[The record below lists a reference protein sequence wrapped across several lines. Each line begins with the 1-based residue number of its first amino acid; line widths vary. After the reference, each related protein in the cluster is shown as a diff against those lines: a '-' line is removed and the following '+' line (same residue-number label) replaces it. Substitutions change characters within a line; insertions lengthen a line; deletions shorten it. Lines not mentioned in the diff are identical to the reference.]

1 MLNAMMENENR
12 SFTTISIFYEIIVA
26 EHGVCD
32 HDLRKEVRILVKNF
46 FSIVAFNRF
55 NYKSR

>member
-1 MLNAMMENENR
+1 MKTEVLLLFR
-12 SFTTISIFYEIIVA
+12 LFYEIIVA

-32 HDLRKEVRILVKNF
+32 HDLRREVRILVKKF

-55 NYKSR
+55 NYDSR

>member
-1 MLNAMMENENR
+1 MKTEVLLLFR
-12 SFTTISIFYEIIVA
+12 RFYEIIVA

-32 HDLRKEVRILVKNF
+32 HDLRREVRILVKKK

-55 NYKSR
+55 NYNSR